1 MTEHLQRNPTYQ
13 KGKGR
18 PLPAQGA
25 PLTDLTTV
33 NLSRKRCPKTSGRT
47 CVESMLCKV
56 HPELYIPPLTQPTNN
71 APDLCHFTR
80 LGVLCWFEVEQS
92 WMIVCAL
99 IWSGGLVWRWSN
111 MWELVH
117 GLIFGRIWDSS
128 DCLLWWSDLGR
139 ILRPAVVVWFHGLI
153 WRTDWGRWSALTT
166 ENQKHEL
173 KFSHGL
179 DPSQISLSLFFAIW
193 KEKDCTCLCRVNQ
206 GSSK

>member
-1 MTEHLQRNPTYQ
+1 MSLTEHLQRNPTYQ

-71 APDLCHFTR
+71 APDLYHFKR

-92 WMIVCAL
+92 RMVVCWADLVVWCGGGCL
-99 IWSGGLVWRWSN
+99 IWLADFGALVWRWSGSETPLIV
-111 MWELVH
+111 WCGGLV
-117 GLIFGRIWDSS
+117 LWSNLEV
-128 DCLLWWSDLGR
+128 CLRKMVWSDG
-139 ILRPAVVVWFHGLI
+139 
-153 WRTDWGRWSALTT
+153 
-166 ENQKHEL
+166 
-173 KFSHGL
+173 
-179 DPSQISLSLFFAIW
+179 
-193 KEKDCTCLCRVNQ
+193 
-206 GSSK
+206 